1 MSPRQPLVYVVDD
14 DASVRKSLGRLL
26 QAHGFQCEA
35 FATADDFLS
44 FPHVAHPACLVLD
57 LRLPGLNGLALQ
69 EEMQTRKMAI
79 PIIFI
84 SGYGDIPTGVKAM
97 KAGAVDF
104 LPKPFSDGDLLDA
117 IAIALAKGT
126 AEGKRRSEGA
136 KIEQLIK
143 TLTPR
148 ELDVMRLVIKGML
161 NKQIAADL
169 GISIKTVKVHRGRVM
184 QKMQVNSVAEL
195 VRLAEKAGIEVSDKE
210 VR

>member
-1 MSPRQPLVYVVDD
+1 MTLSQPLVYVVDD

-26 QAHGFQCEA
+26 KSHGFQCEA
-35 FATADDFLS
+35 FANANAFLS
-44 FPHVAHPACLVLD
+44 FPHTAHPACLVLD
-57 LRLPGLNGLALQ
+57 LLLPGLNGLALQ
-69 EEMQTRKMAI
+69 EEMQARKMTL

-84 SGYGDIPTGVKAM
+84 TGHGDIPTSVKAM

-104 LPKPFSDGDLLDA
+104 LPKPFSDRDLLDA
-117 IAIALAKGT
+117 ITLALAKGT
-126 AEGKRRSEGA
+126 EENKRRHEGA

-184 QKMQVNSVAEL
+184 QKMQVNSLAEL